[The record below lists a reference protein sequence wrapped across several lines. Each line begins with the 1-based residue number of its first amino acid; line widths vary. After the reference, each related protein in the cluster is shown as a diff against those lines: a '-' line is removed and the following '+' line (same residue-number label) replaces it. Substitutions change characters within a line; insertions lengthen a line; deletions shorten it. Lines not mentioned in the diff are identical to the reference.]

1 MARFHGTLLTTL
13 GIAVAFT
20 SKDNA
25 IEVVDY
31 LIFDPGPSWD
41 TITSQIKLEKA
52 TQDLLASAEDRRCTA
67 DLTVVSADELT
78 KVKHILA
85 KTP

>member
-31 LIFDPGPSWD
+31 LIPDPGPSWD
-41 TITSQIKLEKA
+41 TITSQIK
-52 TQDLLASAEDRRCTA
+52 
-67 DLTVVSADELT
+67 
-78 KVKHILA
+78 
-85 KTP
+85 P